1 MFYVNKS
8 IYSDQSIEQKKYI
21 EDTEAPSECPLG
33 GRSPVQ
39 VILQWHDIAWHDE
52 TNQLMSQYAD
62 SMI

>member
-39 VILQWHDIAWHDE
+39 VILQ
-52 TNQLMSQYAD
+52 
-62 SMI
+62 